1 MTIQARIDRALQDA
15 AAAKNVPGFV
25 ALATSAGET
34 IYQGVAGV
42 RDLAQPTPMT
52 LDTVFWIASMTK
64 ALTSV
69 AAMQLVQQGKLSLPA
84 LKAPK
89 VLDGFD
95 ASGAPKLRP
104 ARGDITLR
112 HLLTHT
118 AGYGYAMWNPE
129 IRRVQAHFGYS
140 GAPAHCDDGGT

>member
-34 IYQGVAGV
+34 IYQGVSGV

-69 AAMQLVQQGKLSLPA
+69 AAMQLVEQGKIGLEQPVGNVLPELA
-84 LKAPK
+84 APQ
-89 VLDGFD
+89 VLEGFD
-95 ASGAPKLRP
+95 ETGAPRLRP
-104 ARGDITLR
+104 AKRPIT
-112 HLLTHT
+112 
-118 AGYGYAMWNPE
+118 
-129 IRRVQAHFGYS
+129 RRRN
-140 GAPAHCDDGGT
+140 APRLARTTPTRQ